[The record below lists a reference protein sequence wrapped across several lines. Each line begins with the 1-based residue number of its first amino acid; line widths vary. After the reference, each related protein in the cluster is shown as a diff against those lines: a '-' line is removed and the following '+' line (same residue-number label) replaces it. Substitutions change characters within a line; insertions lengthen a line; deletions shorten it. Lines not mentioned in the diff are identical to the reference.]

1 MSFGYLATNIKNRN
15 SRRNTVK
22 IKKIMIAMVST
33 TALGVMPVF
42 AGEGHAHW
50 GYEGHA
56 GPEHWSQMSDK
67 FATCGTGTRQSPI
80 NISKSSAVNATLSKI
95 DFDYKTITP
104 EVINNGH
111 TIQANYTAG
120 SGITVSGK
128 HYDLLQFHFH
138 TPSENTVDGKS
149 YNMEMH
155 LVHKN
160 KEGKLAVVGVFIK
173 NGKHNAEIQKLWDKM
188 PEHAGGKGKASG
200 SLSAADLLPNKH
212 SFAHFKGSLTTP
224 PCSEGVN
231 WYVME
236 QPIEMSEV
244 QIKKFAS
251 VIGHNARPVQSLND
265 RFVLSKL

>member
-1 MSFGYLATNIKNRN
+1 M
-15 SRRNTVK
+15 K
-22 IKKIMIAMVST
+22 IKKIMIAMVSSS
-33 TALGVMPVF
+33 ALGAMPVF

-56 GPEHWSQMSDK
+56 GPAHWAKLSDK
-67 FATCGTGTRQSPI
+67 FATCGVGTRQSPI
-80 NISKSSAVNATLSKI
+80 DISKGRAVKATLSKI
-95 DFDYKTITP
+95 EFDYKAITP

-111 TIQANYTAG
+111 TIQANYAAG
-120 SGITVSGK
+120 SGIIVNGA

-138 TPSENTVDGKS
+138 TPSENTMEGKP

-160 KEGKLAVVGVFIK
+160 KQGQLAVVGVFIK

-188 PEHAGGKGKASG
+188 PEHAGDKSLANG
-200 SLSAADLLPNKH
+200 SLSAADLLPKKH
-212 SFAHFKGSLTTP
+212 SFSHFKGSLTTP

-231 WYVME
+231 WYVMDE
-236 QPIEMSEV
+236 PIEVSEA